1 MHILFKLIMLYLNPL
16 IYLDKHIYELKMIN
30 FRLFYKLLAKK
41 IFKTYRY
48 WYQKML
54 LEPMNSVP
62 LFSKRFDICHAP
74 PVYIW
79 TYVQGNLSTVLQ
91 LLKRQRSVLYF
102 CIQWWMDLLISLKKS
117 FFCLY
122 IFSESCAWNETASF
136 TQNVTF

>member
-1 MHILFKLIMLYLNPL
+1 MHMLFKLIMLYLNPL

-41 IFKTYRY
+41 SSKLIDIDIKRCFWSRWILFRY
-48 WYQKML
+48 FQNGL
-54 LEPMNSVP
+54 ISVTP
-62 LFSKRFDICHAP
+62 HRCTFEHMCRA
-74 PVYIW
+74 
-79 TYVQGNLSTVLQ
+79 NLSTVLQ

-122 IFSESCAWNETASF
+122 SELVNLKF
-136 TQNVTF
+136 Y

>member
-1 MHILFKLIMLYLNPL
+1 MLFKLIMLYLNPL

-79 TYVQGNLSTVLQ
+79 TYVQSQPFDCTSITNAAEECTLFLY
-91 LLKRQRSVLYF
+91 SV
-102 CIQWWMDLLISLKKS
+102 MDGS
-117 FFCLY
+117 FDIAEKIIFCLY
-122 IFSESCAWNETASF
+122 SELVNLKF
-136 TQNVTF
+136 Y